1 LAYTL
6 SEEQQELRDT
16 VRRFLVERSPPSEV
30 RRAMETERGWE
41 PGLWKQMVA
50 ELGLPGVRISESAGG
65 SGLGF
70 VELGLVMSELGR
82 ALACAPY
89 FSSAVL
95 AAGALCHVAA
105 PDERAEGLSAIAAG
119 ETAALA
125 LWEPGAGWDLSEVRV
140 SARPDGAGFR
150 IRGAKQHVI
159 DGHSAERLLV
169 VARLPGSSGS
179 EGLGLFR
186 VDPGS
191 EGVSRRRLATLDPTR
206 RHAQVDLDDV
216 PGRALGVPGQAA
228 AGLARALDEACI
240 ALACE
245 MVGGLEQVLESAVGY
260 ARERV
265 QFGRPIGSFQAI
277 KHRCADILIALEG
290 ARSLARFAAHAV
302 DAGGGEVPLLA
313 PAAKARAADAYV
325 AGAWSN
331 VQIHGGIGYTWEHD
345 AHLYYRRARAS
356 AVLLGESSWQRERL
370 MSQLELSP

>member
-6 SEEQQELRDT
+6 SDEQQELRAT
-16 VRRFLVERSPPSEV
+16 VRRFLAERSPVTEV

-50 ELGLPGVRISESAGG
+50 ELGLPGVRISEAAGG

-70 VELGLVMSELGR
+70 VELGLVMAELGR
-82 ALACAPY
+82 CLACAPY

-95 AAGALCHVAA
+95 AAGALRHVAA
-105 PDERAEGLSAIAAG
+105 PDEQSEGLGAIAAG

-125 LWEPGAGWDLSEVRV
+125 VWEAGGWDLAQLGTT
-140 SARPDGAGFR
+140 ARPEGDGFR
-150 IRGAKQHVI
+150 IRGAKRHVI
-159 DGHSAERLLV
+159 DGHSAEHLLV

-186 VDPGS
+186 VDPDARGL
-191 EGVSRRRLATLDPTR
+191 SRRRLSTLDPTR
-206 RHAQVDLDDV
+206 RHAQVELDDT
-216 PGRALGVPGQAA
+216 PARALGVPGQAA
-228 AGLARALDEACI
+228 PGLTRALDEACI

-260 ARERV
+260 ARQRV

-345 AHLYYRRARAS
+345 AHLYYRRAKAS
-356 AVLLGESSWQRERL
+356 AVLLGESPWQRERL
-370 MSQLELSP
+370 MRRLELSP